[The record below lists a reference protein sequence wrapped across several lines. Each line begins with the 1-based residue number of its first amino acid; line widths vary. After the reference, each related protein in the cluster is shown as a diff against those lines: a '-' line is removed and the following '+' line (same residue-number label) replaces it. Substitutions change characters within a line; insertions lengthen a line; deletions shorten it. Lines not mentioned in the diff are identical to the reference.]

1 MLSVLPLR
9 DTVLQVK
16 SCGVWAKHQDAPGSP
31 PMAVTFHFLLTK
43 YYLFPDSGCVGLRT
57 LRTLYFYATE
67 EQIISAKYVLISLIL

>member
-1 MLSVLPLR
+1 
-9 DTVLQVK
+9 
-16 SCGVWAKHQDAPGSP
+16 
-31 PMAVTFHFLLTK
+31 MAVTFHFLLTK